1 MGSGAILAGVTDP
14 WTPPDA
20 SGARA
25 EREYTALFRI
35 QQRHADSLAR
45 RDRGRHPAMIG
56 PGEAVRLLVGLAA
69 GSAVVEDGEEAVDA
83 ADLTAAL
90 TLMPIVRAE
99 IDQLEASLLMIA
111 RGQGMTWQELAFGL
125 GLGSAQAA
133 RQRYERLNLRTAP
146 ENVPASPPDDVL
158 RRRLLT
164 AGTGG
169 RRTCGSATIPPSAPL
184 SALLTTGLPGQL
196 TSRAT
201 RPRPA
206 LPRDPSPPRPAPQT
220 GNMPIWAATLSE

>member
-1 MGSGAILAGVTDP
+1 MTDP

-35 QQRHADSLAR
+35 QERHADTPAR

-69 GSAVVEDGEEAVDA
+69 GSLVAEDGEEAVDA

-90 TLMPIVRAE
+90 TLMPMVRAE
-99 IDQLEASLLMIA
+99 IDQLEASLLLIA

-133 RQRYERLNLRTAP
+133 RQRYERLALRTAP
-146 ENVPASPPDDVL
+146 DHAAADA
-158 RRRLLT
+158 RR
-164 AGTGG
+164 GHKE
-169 RRTCGSATIPPSAPL
+169 PL
-184 SALLTTGLPGQL
+184 SLPLPTGADPNW
-196 TSRAT
+196 TAASTRSR
-201 RPRPA
+201 
-206 LPRDPSPPRPAPQT
+206 
-220 GNMPIWAATLSE
+220 